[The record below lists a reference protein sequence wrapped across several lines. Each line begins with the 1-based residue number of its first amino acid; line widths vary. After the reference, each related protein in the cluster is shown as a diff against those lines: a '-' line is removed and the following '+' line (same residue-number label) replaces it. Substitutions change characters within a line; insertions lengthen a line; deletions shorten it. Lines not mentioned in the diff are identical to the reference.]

1 MKKVIVLSCNTGQ
14 GHNSCAEA
22 IKEYLEGR
30 GVRCYVRD
38 ALDFV
43 SKGFDWFVSQGHTFM
58 YKHIPAFF
66 GWGYRYNESHPALL
80 EKGSPMYRV
89 LTSGETRMYKFLLEG
104 GYDTVI
110 CTHVFPAITLTGLME
125 RYSLPVKTAL
135 VATDYTCHPGTES
148 TAVDKYFIPC
158 QSLAEGFRSCVRF
171 PERVAAT
178 GIPVREEFWR
188 RQDKTDA
195 KRALGI
201 GESNRHL
208 LMMCGSM
215 GCGPMVKL
223 LYEIS
228 KKLPENM
235 EVTVICGTN
244 RRLYK
249 KLVRRYRSNSRIH
262 AVGYTEEVSA
272 YMDSAD
278 LYLTK
283 PGGISVTE
291 AAAKNLPMVF
301 IDAVSGCEK
310 YNLEFFTDIGAA
322 VTDTS
327 IPVLAEKC
335 IKLLTAGDR
344 LERMR
349 RALLEYDQPNGAER
363 IFDELSR

>member
-1 MKKVIVLSCNTGQ
+1 MKNVIVLSCNTGQ

-22 IKEYLEGR
+22 IREYLEGK
-30 GVRCYVRD
+30 GVKCGIRD
-38 ALDFV
+38 SLDFV
-43 SKGFDWFVSQGHTFM
+43 STGFDRFVSWGHTFM

-89 LTSGETRMYKFLLEG
+89 LTSGEKRMYEFLLEG

-125 RYSLPVKTAL
+125 RYPLPVRTAL

-148 TAVDKYFIPC
+148 TDMEKYFIPC
-158 QSLAEGFRSCVRF
+158 EPLGDTFKECVRF
-171 PERVAAT
+171 PERVTAT
-178 GIPVREEFWR
+178 GIPVREEFWTCR
-188 RQDKTDA
+188 DKAEA

-201 GESNRHL
+201 GENNRHL

-215 GCGPMVKL
+215 GCGPIVRL
-223 LYEIS
+223 LGVIAGE
-228 KKLPENM
+228 LPENM

-244 RRLYK
+244 ERLRK
-249 KLVRRYRSNSRIH
+249 KLSRKYKNNDRIH
-262 AVGYTEEVSA
+262 AVGYTEEVST

-310 YNLEFFTDIGAA
+310 YNMEFFTDMGAA

-327 IPVLAEKC
+327 IPDLAQKC
-335 IKLLTAGDR
+335 IRLLTTGDR

-349 RALLEYDQPNGAER
+349 RALREYNQPNGAER
-363 IFDELSR
+363 IFSELSR